1 MSRRLFLFAAYDPQG
16 KVDASLSWYLK
27 YLKKEGDIVLF
38 ADCSLDS
45 PENIKINDIV
55 LHSEGYHHGEYDF
68 GSYKRC
74 FQWAS
79 RHLDLS
85 DYDFLYMVN
94 DSVYGPSESLGHMLE
109 KMESLGKPAFSL
121 VLNPHKRTPHLQ
133 SWFIGLDRS
142 VFLSGWFSDF
152 LSAVTVQPDKNMICD
167 IYENGFT
174 RLLTEHSIP
183 YDGLFHISGKKIY
196 NSVDEVFAKGLPF
209 IKKSA
214 FTRHNG
220 SLGKQIKNIMDRLDP
235 QLRLAIAENC
245 DRLEGEGYTDRL
257 MTSGTLKII
266 FRYLSYLLHK
276 IL

>member
-16 KVDASLSWYLK
+16 LVDASLLWYLRN
-27 YLKKEGDIVLF
+27 LKAAGDVVLF
-38 ADCSLDS
+38 ADCELDAL
-45 PENIKINDIV
+45 EIDKLKDLV

-74 FQWAS
+74 FQWAEKN
-79 RHLDLS
+79 LDINS
-85 DYDFLYMVN
+85 YDYIYMVN
-94 DSVYGPSESLGHMLE
+94 DSVFGPSEPLCPMLE
-109 KMESLGKPAFSL
+109 KMESFGRPAFSL
-121 VLNPHKRTPHLQ
+121 VYNPHKKNPHLQ
-133 SWFIGLDRS
+133 SWFIGLDKS

-152 LSAVTVQPDKNMICD
+152 LSAVTVQQDKNAICD

-257 MTSGTLKII
+257 MTSSSLKII
-266 FRYLSYLLHK
+266 FRYFSYLLHK